1 LNTLRKLA
9 AKPVYYFAFPLV
21 VGALLSTSLIQVKC
35 PVCGGTGEITYSV
48 GMENVHIRS
57 LEPRILGT
65 KQDACTGYIVTRA
78 LPVFTLSNSGG
89 QDASGYLYLHLIDL
103 ATGQT
108 LQSLHL
114 EVQVPAQ
121 ADTVLESEIAFAYDS
136 IDKPAEDMDIKAEV
150 VLDAVPCLACD
161 GKGTVSLNAYSLTRA
176 SRDNFINT
184 VRSSSQYGPEDW
196 VILNGQR
203 VTIGSKEWMDW
214 MELN

>member
-1 LNTLRKLA
+1 MKNLQKLLS
-9 AKPVYYFAFPLV
+9 KPKYYILFPLL
-21 VGALLSTSLIQVKC
+21 VGALLGTSLIQVKC

-48 GMENVHIRS
+48 GMDNVRILS
-57 LEPRILGT
+57 FEPRILGT

-78 LPVFTLSNSGG
+78 IPVITLSNSGSE
-89 QDASGYLYLHLIDL
+89 DASGYLYLHLIDL

-114 EVQVPAQ
+114 AVEAPAKANTQ
-121 ADTVLESEIAFAYDS
+121 FDSQIAFAYDS
-136 IDKPAEDMDIKAEV
+136 IDKPVEDMDIKAEV
-150 VLDAVPCLACD
+150 VLDAVPCLACA
-161 GKGTVSLNAYSLTRA
+161 GKGTVSLNAYSLTKA